1 MPAVFSGSDPFKGR
15 TVLYGGNAPILR
27 VVAHTNVDGAA
38 AAHDADLLDG
48 RRHLFGSFGVR
59 RGISLPR
66 RLLRFLFGDFCQ
78 VLVLTPGETVDG
90 IEINEMR
97 KAGDQDE

>member
-1 MPAVFSGSDPFKGR
+1 MK
-15 TVLYGGNAPILR
+15 
-27 VVAHTNVDGAA
+27 
-38 AAHDADLLDG
+38 
-48 RRHLFGSFGVR
+48 RHIVRINIASR
-59 RGISLPR
+59 RGDKQRVLTSTRVSLPR

-78 VLVLTPGETVDG
+78 VLVMTPGETVEG

>member
-1 MPAVFSGSDPFKGR
+1 MK
-15 TVLYGGNAPILR
+15 
-27 VVAHTNVDGAA
+27 
-38 AAHDADLLDG
+38 
-48 RRHLFGSFGVR
+48 RHIVRINIASR
-59 RGISLPR
+59 RGDKQRVLTSTRVSLPR

>member
-1 MPAVFSGSDPFKGR
+1 MK
-15 TVLYGGNAPILR
+15 
-27 VVAHTNVDGAA
+27 
-38 AAHDADLLDG
+38 
-48 RRHLFGSFGVR
+48 RHIVRINIASR
-59 RGISLPR
+59 RGDKQRVLTSTRVSLPR

-78 VLVLTPGETVDG
+78 VLVLTPGETVEG